1 MITGIENFDN
11 KLQKAVLEC
20 IANLFDMSEDI
31 EVEELEEHVIQI
43 DDTKFY
49 VITSEDQQRILTRY
63 NRDKFEDYFD
73 GLDNDQ
79 LRYVDEDEWMKDYGI
94 ETFQEWLEEETEW
107 SVDDSDYYGAYN
119 FYEVHRF

>member
-1 MITGIENFDN
+1 MITGIENFDT
-11 KLQKAVLEC
+11 KLQKAILGC
-20 IANLFDMSEDI
+20 IASLFDMSEDI

-49 VITSEDQQRILTRY
+49 VITDEDQQRILTRH

-107 SVDDSDYYGAYN
+107 IVDDSDYYGSYN
-119 FYEVHRF
+119 FYEVH

>member
-1 MITGIENFDN
+1 MITGIENFDT
-11 KLQKAVLEC
+11 KLQKAILGC

-31 EVEELEEHVIQI
+31 KVEELEEHIIQI

-49 VITSEDQQRILTRY
+49 VITDEDQQRILTRH

-107 SVDDSDYYGAYN
+107 IVDDSDYYGSYN
-119 FYEVHRF
+119 FYEVH